1 MSRREI
7 ARRTPPSHSSV
18 RGVRAAAC
26 IAVALAA
33 AACAGS
39 DTASDEVPGT
49 ASTTSEATTSETTTP
64 PASSEPAPVEEA
76 LQPVAAGVDYGAEPA
91 AGFSDA
97 PVLDVYAA
105 DGIEGAPA
113 LVVFHGQPE
122 GRSITTELAADLA
135 ARGHVVFNTD
145 WQFNPASNASGGNY
159 QAACAVRFA
168 RQNAEQYGGDP
179 DDVVVVGYSA
189 GGVVAAT
196 VSLNGDAISGQCA
209 NDETLAATPDGM
221 IGLAG
226 AYDVYGDAPPVGPEG
241 EADRWQIFNPYEHL
255 DMADGLDA
263 LLIHGRADSVV
274 PVATTEKFAAELGTS
289 GAALT
294 TEYVDE
300 ADHFVVFDP
309 WLDKI
314 GNTIEQWLENR

>member
-7 ARRTPPSHSSV
+7 AHRTPPPHSAV

-39 DTASDEVPGT
+39 DTNSSDTASDEAPAT
-49 ASTTSEATTSETTTP
+49 AS
-64 PASSEPAPVEEA
+64 PASEA

-97 PVLDVYAA
+97 PVLDVFAA
-105 DGIEGAPA
+105 DGISDAPA

-135 ARGHVVFNTD
+135 ARGHVVFNAD
-145 WQFNPASNASGGNY
+145 WQFNPSSNASGGNY

-226 AYDVYGDAPPVGPEG
+226 AYDVYGDAPPAGPEG

-274 PVATTEKFAAELGTS
+274 PVATTEKFAAELETS

-294 TEYVDE
+294 TEYLDA